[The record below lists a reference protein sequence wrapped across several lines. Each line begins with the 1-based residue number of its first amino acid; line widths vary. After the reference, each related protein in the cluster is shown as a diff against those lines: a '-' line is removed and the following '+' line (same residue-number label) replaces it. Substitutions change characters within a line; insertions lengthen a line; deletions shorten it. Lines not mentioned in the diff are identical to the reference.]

1 MVRRGLRANLS
12 ALADRDYAI
21 WTVSFIGVWQGF
33 GFNMVLYLAGL
44 TSIPRD
50 LYDAAEM
57 DGSTSAWERFRL
69 VTWPMLGPTTV
80 FVVTISLI
88 RSFQVFDM
96 VEAFYPQAMPPGK
109 VHRYLVSLTRAGL
122 VEQDAAS
129 GRYGIGPAAIALGL
143 AGLRQLDPI
152 RSASEVLATL
162 RDEVG
167 ETAVLAIWGNRG
179 PVVVRI
185 LESSQPVSMNMRP
198 GYVLPVRTSAIG
210 LVFSAYLP
218 ASVRASVA
226 AGAGETPPS
235 DADPSLDDELAAIRD
250 RGMLGA
256 SGIMVPGVSVLAAPY
271 FDHEG
276 AIAGVLALLGREGDL
291 DVSRGGEPARCLD
304 AATAEITG
312 RLGGSAA
319 NRGPSASRQLFDGE

>member
-1 MVRRGLRANLS
+1 MADIETTGDTDLARPGENRSRAGVRSVEVAGQILA
-12 ALADRDYAI
+12 ALAESGGA
-21 WTVSFIGVWQGF
+21 VS
-33 GFNMVLYLAGL
+33 LTALAG
-44 TSIPRD
+44 
-50 LYDAAEM
+50 AA
-57 DGSTSAWERFRL
+57 G
-69 VTWPMLGPTTV
+69 
-80 FVVTISLI
+80 I
-88 RSFQVFDM
+88 
-96 VEAFYPQAMPPGK
+96 PPGK

-143 AGLRQLDPI
+143 AGLRQLDPV
-152 RSASEVLATL
+152 RSASAVLATL

-185 LESSQPVSMNMRP
+185 LESSRPVSMNMRP

-218 ASVRASVA
+218 STMRDAVA
-226 AGAGETPPS
+226 AAANEK
-235 DADPSLDDELAAIRD
+235 ARDPERARDEELAAIRE

-276 AIAGVLALLGREGDL
+276 TIAGVLALLGREGDL
-291 DVSRGGEPARCLD
+291 DISREGKPARCLD
-304 AATAEITG
+304 AATADLTG
-312 RLGGSAA
+312 RLGGSA
-319 NRGPSASRQLFDGE
+319 PSRAPVAETPIV

>member
-1 MVRRGLRANLS
+1 MAEIETTGPFDTAASGDARPRAGVRSVEVAGQILA
-12 ALADRDYAI
+12 ALAETGGA
-21 WTVSFIGVWQGF
+21 VS
-33 GFNMVLYLAGL
+33 LTALAG
-44 TSIPRD
+44 
-50 LYDAAEM
+50 AA
-57 DGSTSAWERFRL
+57 G
-69 VTWPMLGPTTV
+69 
-80 FVVTISLI
+80 I
-88 RSFQVFDM
+88 
-96 VEAFYPQAMPPGK
+96 PPGK

-143 AGLRQLDPI
+143 AGLRQLDPV

-198 GYVLPVRTSAIG
+198 GYVLPVGTSAIG

-218 ASVRASVA
+218 ASVRDSVT
-226 AGAGETPPS
+226 AGTGETSPS
-235 DADPSLDDELAAIRD
+235 NAEPGLDEKLAAIRD

-276 AIAGVLALLGREGDL
+276 TIAGVLALLGREGDL
-291 DVSRGGEPARCLD
+291 DISRGGEPARCLD
-304 AATAEITG
+304 AATAEVTG
-312 RLGGSAA
+312 RLGGSAPIRPPVGDA
-319 NRGPSASRQLFDGE
+319 PIV